1 MLLNYDFL
9 EFENDKKVRVIDD
22 KLHVNILDFLALAMR
37 TIRFFLA
44 MKSLI
49 LRTTLLKLM
58 LLKFMQL
65 RALNLIEC
73 VRKLEADYLLGLYQ
87 RLDLLKDPLQ
97 RILLMKN
104 RKSL

>member
-9 EFENDKKVRVIDD
+9 EFENDK
-22 KLHVNILDFLALAMR
+22 AMR

-65 RALNLIEC
+65 RALSLIEYM
-73 VRKLEADYLLGLYQ
+73 RKLGADYLLGLSQ

-97 RILLMKN
+97 RILLIKN